1 MRFVHEA
8 NIARF
13 IHLLEREPDMETQ
26 GLLRRLLVEEEDRLG
41 QSLERFDIM
50 DRHIGRT
57 NFLIAQ
63 HRLRVEQMRARG
75 QDVAEAERLLDNMLD
90 VEKLLVRTRNTWGRL
105 PPFNL

>member
-41 QSLERFDIM
+41 HNLARFDIM

-57 NFLIAQ
+57 IFLIAQ
-63 HRLRVEQMRARG
+63 HRLRLEQMRANG
-75 QDVAEAERLLDNMLD
+75 QNVTEGERLLENMLNIQS
-90 VEKLLVRTRNTWGRL
+90 LLVRTRDSWAKL